1 VRDEEALGAEARARE
16 MLLMGLRLSRGID
29 PGRFAARTTMRLTE
43 ALDARMLEIALGEGW
58 LGWTEEGALAAT
70 PSGRLRL
77 DSLLPALVR

>member
-1 VRDEEALGAEARARE
+1 
-16 MLLMGLRLSRGID
+16 
-29 PGRFAARTTMRLTE
+29 MRLTE